1 MNGTDMTHHLVNPP
15 QLARASGFSHAVV
28 AGDTVHLAGQT
39 AMDPDGAIVPGDIV
53 AQFRQ
58 AFGNLLTALAAA
70 GGAPTDL
77 VSVTIYLTDVADYQA
92 RGREIGAV
100 WRELAGAHYPAMAG
114 IGITRLWQEEAMIE
128 IAGVAL
134 LTGDGEG

>member
-1 MNGTDMTHHLVNPP
+1 MAHVLVNPP
-15 QLARASGFSHAVV
+15 ALARASGFSHAVV

-39 AMDPDGAIVPGDIV
+39 AMTADGAIVPGGIV

-58 AFGNLLTALAAA
+58 AFGNLLVALQAA
-70 GGAPTDL
+70 GGGPEDL

-92 RGREIGAV
+92 HGREIGAA

-114 IGITRLWQEEAMIE
+114 IGITRLWQEDAMIE
-128 IAGVAL
+128 IAGVAVL
-134 LTGDGEG
+134 GGRSA

>member
-1 MNGTDMTHHLVNPP
+1 MPHTFVNPGT
-15 QLARASGFSHAVV
+15 LARPSGFAHAVV

-39 AMDPDGAIVPGDIV
+39 AMLADGSIVAGGIV

-58 AFGNLLTALAAA
+58 AFGNLLAALSAA
-70 GGAPTDL
+70 GGSPTDL

-92 RGREIGAV
+92 HGREIGAA

-114 IGITRLWQEEAMIE
+114 IGISRLWQEEAMIE
-128 IAGVAL
+128 ISGVAVL
-134 LTGDGEG
+134 AHAESGGAA